1 MIGNTIKF
9 RNIDSSYNVEELEGL
24 VVDAF
29 TDISGKNETF
39 LGIGGGE
46 TKSRRMYKVMHY
58 RKWDLN
64 KSFSPSF
71 TDIRD
76 TSLISIIAFAN
87 NNNQETNEEKLK
99 K

>member
-1 MIGNTIKF
+1 MIGNTIRF

-29 TDISGKNETF
+29 TNISGKNETF

-46 TKSRRMYKVMHY
+46 TKSKRMYKVMHHN
-58 RKWDLN
+58 KWDTSKFLPP
-64 KSFSPSF
+64 KF
-71 TDIRD
+71 TDIPD

-87 NNNQETNEEKLK
+87 NINQETNEEKIK
-99 K
+99 